1 MKKHYRMITTLMG
14 CALWASAM
22 GQATITFNVSSTRK
36 QTITGFGAAA
46 MEHLMR
52 PIQEVS
58 MISKAYGPNSQI
70 GLNIMRIEM
79 SPNLKPDITAAD
91 VGWDTPYDWK
101 GYLPAVRQ
109 AKRMGAIILA
119 TPWSPPA
126 SYKTN
131 NSSSGGQGDAN
142 GNIRGKLSKPDSLFV
157 WMNTFLA
164 YMKSQN
170 AAVDVVSV
178 QNEPDW
184 WVGYSGC
191 LYTPQEIRNL
201 VAQYGHLLDKEKY
214 NVKLMGGE
222 PLGFNPEYAREL
234 MSNSKSAQLTDIIG
248 GHVYG
253 SYDCKKNL
261 AKTAGYADGREV
273 WMTEHLLNNEDGSR
287 TMPSWHQQLEFVEDV
302 HECLLN
308 GATAYIY
315 WYLAAEYGFIGD
327 GTKYNSAA
335 TVPEN
340 TRGNILDRGR
350 LMGQFARHLK
360 GATLLKSASNIKDG
374 TNTPGVNQNIELSAF
389 IKGDSIIVNVVDTTA
404 KSYNLQLTLPVQ
416 AATRVH
422 RIQSTEGDVYAEDDI
437 STEGG
442 RSFTFS
448 IPPRSFSTFIFDISQ
463 ATAISEVSQPRP
475 ATRHTA
481 YNLMGQPVEAPSKG
495 IFIINGKK
503 VVVP

>member
-178 QNEPDW
+178 QNEPDC
-184 WVGYSGC
+184 WVGYS
-191 LYTPQEIRNL
+191 
-201 VAQYGHLLDKEKY
+201 
-214 NVKLMGGE
+214 
-222 PLGFNPEYAREL
+222 
-234 MSNSKSAQLTDIIG
+234 
-248 GHVYG
+248 
-253 SYDCKKNL
+253 
-261 AKTAGYADGREV
+261 
-273 WMTEHLLNNEDGSR
+273 
-287 TMPSWHQQLEFVEDV
+287 
-302 HECLLN
+302 
-308 GATAYIY
+308 
-315 WYLAAEYGFIGD
+315 
-327 GTKYNSAA
+327 
-335 TVPEN
+335 
-340 TRGNILDRGR
+340 
-350 LMGQFARHLK
+350 
-360 GATLLKSASNIKDG
+360 
-374 TNTPGVNQNIELSAF
+374 
-389 IKGDSIIVNVVDTTA
+389 
-404 KSYNLQLTLPVQ
+404 
-416 AATRVH
+416 
-422 RIQSTEGDVYAEDDI
+422 
-437 STEGG
+437 
-442 RSFTFS
+442 
-448 IPPRSFSTFIFDISQ
+448 
-463 ATAISEVSQPRP
+463 
-475 ATRHTA
+475 
-481 YNLMGQPVEAPSKG
+481 
-495 IFIINGKK
+495 
-503 VVVP
+503 